1 MGPEV
6 GSIRRA
12 GDWVARN
19 LLRGARAGAWAF
31 ALFILIS
38 MASLSPDLAFRGFDA
53 LVPAPSLRP
62 SQWLSIGDLYFAGAL
77 FVVMLSSRRQGAGMA
92 IRAWCWAWGM
102 TVVLAAILVAALLS
116 DIEPGD
122 WPSLRFVLAYFG
134 SWFMAGGVVAA
145 TYHALRGMM
154 WWKPAF
160 IGLAIGLSLQAIMFH
175 LILFTGTRVPWG
187 LWMLA
192 QTGLWLMLSLLA
204 LLPYLWLRPRVIP
217 LSGLGGR

>member
-1 MGPEV
+1 
-6 GSIRRA
+6 
-12 GDWVARN
+12 
-19 LLRGARAGAWAF
+19 
-31 ALFILIS
+31 
-38 MASLSPDLAFRGFDA
+38 
-53 LVPAPSLRP
+53 
-62 SQWLSIGDLYFAGAL
+62 
-77 FVVMLSSRRQGAGMA
+77 
-92 IRAWCWAWGM
+92 
-102 TVVLAAILVAALLS
+102 
-116 DIEPGD
+116 
-122 WPSLRFVLAYFG
+122 
-134 SWFMAGGVVAA
+134 
-145 TYHALRGMM
+145 MM